1 MKRLA
6 ILITGTALLAA
17 CQTNAPPPPPQ
28 GAAMIDPNDP
38 RFAPGFMAQAASGG
52 QFEIQSSQLALQMS
66 QNPAVRNFANMMI
79 ADHSRLNQAVAAAAM
94 SARLTPPA
102 PVLLPSDQAMLEQLR
117 GAGAG
122 PAFDLAYK
130 NAQITAHQNALQLM
144 QAFAANG
151 DVPPL
156 RAAASQA
163 IPTIQMHLNQAQALP
178 VSAPVQT
185 YTPPPPP
192 PPRRA
197 GERG

>member
-6 ILITGTALLAA
+6 ILIAGAAILAA
-17 CQTNAPPPPPQ
+17 CQTGAPPPPPP

-66 QNPAVRNFANMMI
+66 QNAAVRNFANMMI
-79 ADHSRLNQAVAAAAM
+79 ADHSRLNQAVAAAAT

-102 PVLLPSDQAMLEQLR
+102 PVLLPADQAMFDQLR
-117 GAGAG
+117 AAGAG
-122 PAFDLAYK
+122 PDFDLAYK

-151 DVPPL
+151 DVPAL
-156 RAAASQA
+156 RNAAAQA
-163 IPTIQMHLNQAQALP
+163 VPVVQMHLNQAQALP
-178 VSAPVQT
+178 VAAVAP
-185 YTPPPPP
+185 PPPPP

>member
-6 ILITGTALLAA
+6 ILIAGAAILAA
-17 CQTNAPPPPPQ
+17 CQTGAPPPPPP

-66 QNPAVRNFANMMI
+66 QNAAVRNFANMMI
-79 ADHSRLNQAVAAAAM
+79 ADHSRLNQAVAAAAT

-102 PVLLPSDQAMLEQLR
+102 PVLLPADQAMFDQLR
-117 GAGAG
+117 AAGAG
-122 PAFDLAYK
+122 PSFDLAYK

-151 DVPPL
+151 DVPAL
-156 RAAASQA
+156 RSAAAQA
-163 IPTIQMHLNQAQALP
+163 VPVVQMHLNQAQMLP
-178 VSAPVQT
+178 VAPVA
-185 YTPPPPP
+185 PPPPP
-192 PPRRA
+192 PAAPVGRA

>member
-6 ILITGTALLAA
+6 ILIAGAAILAA
-17 CQTNAPPPPPQ
+17 CQTGAPPPPPP

-66 QNPAVRNFANMMI
+66 QNAAVRNFANMMI
-79 ADHSRLNQAVAAAAM
+79 ADHSRLNQAVAAAAT

-102 PVLLPSDQAMLEQLR
+102 PVLLPPEQAMFDQVR
-117 GAGAG
+117 AAGAG
-122 PAFDLAYK
+122 PGFDLAYK

-151 DVPPL
+151 DVPAL
-156 RAAASQA
+156 RNAAAQA
-163 IPTIQMHLNQAQALP
+163 VPVVQMHLNQAQALP
-178 VSAPVQT
+178 VAAVAP
-185 YTPPPPP
+185 PPPPP

>member
-6 ILITGTALLAA
+6 ILIAGAAILAA
-17 CQTNAPPPPPQ
+17 CQTGTPPPPPP

-66 QNPAVRNFANMMI
+66 QNAAVRNFANMMI
-79 ADHSRLNQAVAAAAM
+79 ADHSRLNQAVAAAAT

-102 PVLLPSDQAMLEQLR
+102 PVLLPADQAMFDQLR
-117 GAGAG
+117 AAGAG
-122 PAFDLAYK
+122 PDFDLAYK

-151 DVPPL
+151 DVPAL
-156 RAAASQA
+156 RNAAAQA
-163 IPTIQMHLNQAQALP
+163 VPVVQMHLNQAQALP
-178 VSAPVQT
+178 VAAVAP
-185 YTPPPPP
+185 PALPP

>member
-6 ILITGTALLAA
+6 ILIAGTAILAA
-17 CQTNAPPPPPQ
+17 CQTSAPPPPP

-52 QFEIQSSQLALQMS
+52 QFEIQSSQLALQLS
-66 QNPAVRNFANMMI
+66 QNAAVRSFANMMI
-79 ADHSRLNQAVAAAAM
+79 ADHSRLNQAVAAAAT

-102 PVLLPSDQAMLEQLR
+102 PVLLPSDQAMFDQLR
-117 GAGAG
+117 ASGAG

-130 NAQITAHQNALQLM
+130 NAQVTAHQNALQLM

-151 DVPPL
+151 DVPAL
-156 RAAASQA
+156 RNAAAQA
-163 IPTIQMHLNQAQALP
+163 VPVVQMHLNQAQALP
-178 VSAPVQT
+178 VAPPVQT

>member
-6 ILITGTALLAA
+6 ILIAGAAILAA
-17 CQTNAPPPPPQ
+17 CQTGAPPPPPP

-66 QNPAVRNFANMMI
+66 QNAAVRNFANMMI
-79 ADHSRLNQAVAAAAM
+79 ADHSRLNQAVAAAAT

-102 PVLLPSDQAMLEQLR
+102 PVLLPADQAMFDQLR
-117 GAGAG
+117 AAGAG
-122 PAFDLAYK
+122 PDFDLAYK

-151 DVPPL
+151 DVPAL
-156 RAAASQA
+156 RNAAAQA
-163 IPTIQMHLNQAQALP
+163 VPVVQMHLNQAQALP
-178 VSAPVQT
+178 VAAVAP
-185 YTPPPPP
+185 PALPP

>member
-6 ILITGTALLAA
+6 ILIAGAAILAA
-17 CQTNAPPPPPQ
+17 CQTGAPPPPPP

-66 QNPAVRNFANMMI
+66 QNAAVRNFANMMI
-79 ADHSRLNQAVAAAAM
+79 ADHSRLNQAVAAAAT

-102 PVLLPSDQAMLEQLR
+102 PVLLPSDQAMFDQVR
-117 GAGAG
+117 AAGAG
-122 PAFDLAYK
+122 PGFDLAYK

-151 DVPPL
+151 DVPAL
-156 RAAASQA
+156 RNAAAQA
-163 IPTIQMHLNQAQALP
+163 VPVVQMHLNQAQALP
-178 VSAPVQT
+178 VAAVAP
-185 YTPPPPP
+185 PALPP

>member
-6 ILITGTALLAA
+6 ILIAGTTILAA
-17 CQTNAPPPPPQ
+17 CQTGAPPPPPP

-52 QFEIQSSQLALQMS
+52 QFEIESSQLALQMS
-66 QNPAVRNFANMMI
+66 QNAAVRNFANMMI

-102 PVLLPSDQAMLEQLR
+102 PVLLPSDQAMFDQLR
-117 GAGAG
+117 AAGAG
-122 PAFDLAYK
+122 PGFDLAYK

-151 DVPPL
+151 DVPAL
-156 RAAASQA
+156 RNAAAQA
-163 IPTIQMHLNQAQALP
+163 VPVVQMHLNQAQALP
-178 VSAPVQT
+178 VAAVAPP
-185 YTPPPPP
+185 PPPPP

>member
-6 ILITGTALLAA
+6 ILIAGAAILAA
-17 CQTNAPPPPPQ
+17 CQTGAPPPPPP

-66 QNPAVRNFANMMI
+66 QNAAVRNFANMMI
-79 ADHSRLNQAVAAAAM
+79 ADHSRLNQAVAAAAT

-102 PVLLPSDQAMLEQLR
+102 PVLLPADQAMFDQLR
-117 GAGAG
+117 AAGAG
-122 PAFDLAYK
+122 PDFDLAYK

-151 DVPPL
+151 DVPAL
-156 RAAASQA
+156 RNAAAQA
-163 IPTIQMHLNQAQALP
+163 VPVVQMHLNQAQALP
-178 VSAPVQT
+178 VAAVAP
-185 YTPPPPP
+185 PAPPP